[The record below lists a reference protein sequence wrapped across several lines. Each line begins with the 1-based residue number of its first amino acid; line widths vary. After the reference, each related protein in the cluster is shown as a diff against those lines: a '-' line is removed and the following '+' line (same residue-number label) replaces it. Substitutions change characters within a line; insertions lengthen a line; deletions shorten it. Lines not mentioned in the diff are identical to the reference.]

1 MLQAMTTDPLNIA
14 KLGRRGGGCEEG
26 GRALSQRRETGD
38 GRRGFPLRLEG

>member
-38 GRRGFPLRLEG
+38 GRRETGLPVET